1 MNPDITSALV
11 AEANAITNSRAILN
25 KTGEEISLITE
36 TDKIKQNS
44 DINVVTETAPDAQD
58 LPSDT
63 VTDHD
68 VVVQTAD
75 TTNNDVSAPLS
86 VNTDGKTIQSNSVEA
101 NSAFAQ
107 KSTLDNISI
116 SSAKASPAVEA
127 TDTVTVS
134 NDEILM
140 VFHH

>member
-86 VNTDGKTIQSNSVEA
+86 VNTDGTTIQINSVEA
-101 NSAFAQ
+101 NSALHRRA
-107 KSTLDNISI
+107 L
-116 SSAKASPAVEA
+116 
-127 TDTVTVS
+127 
-134 NDEILM
+134 
-140 VFHH
+140 